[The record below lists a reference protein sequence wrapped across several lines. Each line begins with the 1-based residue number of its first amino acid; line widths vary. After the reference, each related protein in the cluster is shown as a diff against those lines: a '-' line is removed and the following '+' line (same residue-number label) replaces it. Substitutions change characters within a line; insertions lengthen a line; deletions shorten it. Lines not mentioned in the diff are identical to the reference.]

1 MIKYQLL
8 GLADFRSAHRCVKA
22 SPFNGIMRLYH
33 HARKSGVDEL
43 PAILG
48 LTATPAT
55 KATEEAVK

>member
-1 MIKYQLL
+1 MIECVVVDILL
-8 GLADFRSAHRCVKA
+8 AHRCVKDN
-22 SPFNGIMRLYH
+22 PFNGIMRLYH
-33 HARKSGVDEL
+33 HARNSGVNEL